1 MLEIAFSALIWVVTI
16 GLILLFASIIIGNL
30 FGCFWDVRVQ
40 YAEQQQREAEKKCE
54 ELREELRK
62 KDIKGE

>member
-16 GLILLFASIIIGNL
+16 GLTLLFASIIIEKL
-30 FGCFWDVRVQ
+30 SCCFWDVRVQ
-40 YAEQQQREAEKKCE
+40 FAEQQQRDAEKKCE

-62 KDIKGE
+62 LKAQR

>member
-1 MLEIAFSALIWVVTI
+1 MLEIALSALIWVTTI
-16 GLILLFASIIIGNL
+16 GLTLLLVSIIIEKL
-30 FGCFWDVRVQ
+30 SCCFWDVRVQ

-62 KDIKGE
+62 LKAQR